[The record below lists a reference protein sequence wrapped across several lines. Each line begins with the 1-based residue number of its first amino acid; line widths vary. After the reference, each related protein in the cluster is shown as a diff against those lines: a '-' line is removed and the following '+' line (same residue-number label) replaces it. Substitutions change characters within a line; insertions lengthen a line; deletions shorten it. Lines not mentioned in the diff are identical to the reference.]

1 MHDESII
8 VSPITASRTGV
19 VVLSGYG
26 LRVAVER
33 GHLTLADGR
42 GRDRRE
48 GRFTR
53 SSRQLRRLI
62 MVGHTGTVSLDA
74 LRWLRDVGCAFVQID
89 GDGAIITASGASG
102 LDDPR
107 LRRAQ
112 ALAVGNETGIA
123 IARDLLTR
131 KLAGQAATVDRI
143 VSSADIGTMAESRA
157 APVTSGAANGVRN
170 DLTAMLDA
178 ATITDLRGLESQA
191 AARYW
196 GAWATVPVRWA
207 KRDRERVPEHW
218 QCAGVRSSPLT
229 GSPRLATTPVQAMLN
244 YAYAMLEAETRIA
257 LLTVGLDP
265 GIGIVHADQRA
276 RDSLALDVM
285 EAVRP
290 DVDRWLLDTLA
301 SRTFA
306 RADFHE
312 TRQGVCRLM
321 PPLARLLT
329 GTALQWAAAVAPVVE
344 AVAHTLA
351 KGPAI
356 PTAPESA
363 AIPRR
368 SSPPLTTPLTQR
380 NRSAGRE
387 AVHGARKPK
396 RPAMVPDAALP
407 HTCRGCGKTLR
418 LRTQTYCEDCYPDA
432 HAEQVAETFTGSG
445 LATLAE
451 LRASGNDP
459 AHGGDAGQRR
469 GERNAAHVAA
479 AMTWDQD
486 DDDRALLDAETFTSD
501 ILPGLRGVPLRSIAE
516 ATGLSQG
523 YCSFVRRGQRVPHR
537 RHWATLARLGECGA
551 KND

>member
-1 MHDESII
+1 MRDESIT

-33 GHLTLADGR
+33 GQLTLADGR

-53 SSRQLRRLI
+53 SSRQLRRLVVI
-62 MVGHTGTVSLDA
+62 GHTGTVSLDA
-74 LRWLRDVGCAFVQID
+74 LRWLRDVGCAFIQVD
-89 GDGAIITASGASG
+89 GDGAIITASGGSG

-112 ALAVGNETGIA
+112 ALAMGNETGVT

-131 KLAGQAATVDRI
+131 KLTGQAATLDRF
-143 VSSADIGTMAESRA
+143 VSSADIGTVAESRA
-157 APVTSGAANGVRN
+157 SGTASSIRS
-170 DLTAMLDA
+170 DLAAMLDTT
-178 ATITDLRGLESQA
+178 TITDLRGLESQA

-196 GAWATVPVRWA
+196 GAWAMVPVRWA
-207 KRDRERVPEHW
+207 KRDRERIPEHW
-218 QCAGVRSSPLT
+218 QSAGVRSSPLT

-290 DVDRWLLDTLA
+290 DVDLWLLDTLA

-306 RADFHE
+306 RDDFHE

-321 PPLARLLT
+321 PPLARLLA
-329 GTALQWAAAVAPVVE
+329 GTAPQWATAVAPVVE

-351 KGPAI
+351 V
-356 PTAPESA
+356 APVVMPSFA
-363 AIPRR
+363 RPPVSRR
-368 SSPPLTTPLTQR
+368 ASLGQATPLTQR
-380 NRSAGRE
+380 NRSAGRD

-407 HTCRGCGKTLR
+407 HTCRGCGGTLR

-432 HAEQVAETFTGSG
+432 HAEQVSGTFTGAG
-445 LATLAE
+445 LTTLAV

-459 AHGGDAGQRR
+459 AHGGDAGRRR
-469 GERNAAHVAA
+469 GKRNAAHVAA
-479 AMTWDQD
+479 AVAWDQD
-486 DDDRALLDAETFTSD
+486 DDDRAPLDDEAFTRD
-501 ILPGLRGVPLRSIAE
+501 ILPGLKTIPLRVIAT
-516 ATGLSQG
+516 ATGLSES
-523 YCSFVRRGQRVPHR
+523 YCSFLRRGLRIPHR
-537 RHWATLARLGECGA
+537 RHWKTLRLLSTVRNG
-551 KND
+551 

>member
-1 MHDESII
+1 MRDESITL
-8 VSPITASRTGV
+8 SPITASQTGV
-19 VVLSGYG
+19 VVLSGFG

-48 GRFTR
+48 GQFTR
-53 SSRQLRRLI
+53 ASRQLRRLI
-62 MVGHTGTVSLDA
+62 LIGHSGTVSLDA
-74 LRWLRDVGCAFVQID
+74 LRWLRDVGCAFVQVD
-89 GDGAIITASGASG
+89 SDGAVITASGASG

-112 ALAVGNETGIA
+112 ALATGTETGVT

-143 VSSADIGTMAESRA
+143 VSSADIGALAEPRA
-157 APVTSGAANGVRN
+157 EPVASIAATGIRN
-170 DLTAMLDA
+170 DLTAMLDS

-196 GAWATVPVRWA
+196 GAWATVPARWA

-244 YAYAMLEAETRIA
+244 YAYAMLEVETRIA

-321 PPLARLLT
+321 PPLARLLA
-329 GTALQWAAAVAPVVE
+329 GTAPQWAAAVAPVVE

-356 PTAPESA
+356 PSATTGA

-368 SSPPLTTPLTQR
+368 SPPPLTTPLTQR
-380 NRSAGRE
+380 NRSAGRDP
-387 AVHGARKPK
+387 VHGARKPK

-407 HTCRGCGKTLR
+407 HTCRGCGTTLR
-418 LRTQTYCEDCYPDA
+418 LRTQTYCEDCYPNA

-451 LRASGNDP
+451 LRASGSDP
-459 AHGGDAGQRR
+459 AHGGDAGRRR
-469 GERNAAHVAA
+469 GKRNATHAA
-479 AMTWDQD
+479 AALTWDRD
-486 DDDRALLDAETFTSD
+486 GDDRATMDAETFTSD
-501 ILPGLRGVPLRSIAE
+501 VLPGLRDVPLRVMASV
-516 ATGLSQG
+516 TGLSES
-523 YCSFVRRGQRVPHR
+523 YCSFVRRGLKVPHR
-537 RHWATLARLGECGA
+537 RHWGPLALLGIGQ
-551 KND
+551 DD

>member
-1 MHDESII
+1 MQSDITI
-8 VSPITASRTGV
+8 APITASRTGV

-112 ALAVGNETGIA
+112 ALAVGNDIGVV

-143 VSSADIGTMAESRA
+143 VSPADIGTVAE
-157 APVTSGAANGVRN
+157 PVASGAANDIRD
-170 DLTAMLDA
+170 DLTAMLDT
-178 ATITDLRGLESQA
+178 ATIADLRGLESQA

-229 GSPRLATTPVQAMLN
+229 RSPRLATTPVQAMLN

-290 DVDRWLLDTLA
+290 VVDRWLLDTLA

-306 RADFHE
+306 RDDFHE

-321 PPLARLLT
+321 PPLARLLA
-329 GTALQWAAAVAPVVE
+329 GTAPQWAAAVAPVVE
-344 AVAHTLA
+344 AVAHALV

-356 PTAPESA
+356 PSATGTSGA

-368 SSPPLTTPLTQR
+368 SPPPLTTPLTQA
-380 NRSAGRE
+380 NRSAGRD
-387 AVHGARKPK
+387 GLRKK
-396 RPAMVPDAALP
+396 RLATTTPGDNRSGVATLP
-407 HTCRGCGKTLR
+407 RTCPGCGSSLR
-418 LRTQTYCEDCYPDA
+418 HPSHVFCDECRPDA
-432 HAEQVAETFTGSG
+432 HAEQVAGTFTGAG
-445 LATLAE
+445 LTTLAG
-451 LRASGNDP
+451 LRASGTDP
-459 AHGGDAGQRR
+459 AHGGDAGRRR

-479 AMTWDQD
+479 AMTWEQD
-486 DDDRALLDAETFTSD
+486 DDGRTPIDADTFTSD
-501 ILPGLRGVPLRSIAE
+501 ILPRLQGVPLRVMAIT
-516 ATGLSQG
+516 TGLSEG
-523 YCSFVRRGQRVPHR
+523 YCSFVRRGLRVPHQ
-537 RHWATLARLGECGA
+537 RHWEALARLDTGPDG
-551 KND
+551 